1 MRHSNSQCSDAQG
14 TATDA
19 STAYV
24 GNFREVLLGMRPQ
37 VRIEVSWD
45 GIDSVLSKG
54 LVFVRAYMRAD
65 VQLAHADQL
74 VRIIGIIP

>member
-1 MRHSNSQCSDAQG
+1 
-14 TATDA
+14 
-19 STAYV
+19 
-24 GNFREVLLGMRPQ
+24 MRPQ

-45 GIDSVLSKG
+45 GTDGTDSVLSNG